1 MASTVYFW
9 NLRASMKA
17 PFAKHMTQM
26 LKAIKFDKQLD
37 TGDLVAVKLHFGEAG
52 TTGFLRPLWVKPI
65 VDFVLQAGAKPFLT
79 DASTLYVGQRG
90 EGVSHS
96 MCAARHGWDPL
107 VLGAPVII
115 ADGLKGEH
123 EKAVPVGGK
132 HIDQAYIAG
141 AIAEADGLI
150 SLNHFKG
157 HEMAGYGGAL
167 KNVGM
172 GSASKRGKMQ
182 QHFST
187 GPIVRQDECQGCG
200 SCVKVCQAQALSLD
214 PDSGKI
220 VLDAE
225 KCVGC
230 GGCFVA
236 CRHGGLEVNWKMGV
250 QEFLERMNEYAL
262 AVFRTKEKPCLH
274 VNFIMDVVPDC
285 DCVGFT
291 DAPMCPDLG
300 IAMSFDPVAVDQA
313 CLDLVNEA
321 QPLYPSKLPFGVLP
335 GQNKFRAVHPHVPEH
350 MGLDYAES
358 LGLGSREY
366 ELVNL

>member
-17 PFAKHMTQM
+17 PFDKRMKRM
-26 LKAIKFDKQLD
+26 LKAAKVDEHLKP
-37 TGDLVAVKLHFGEAG
+37 GDLTAVKLHFGEEG

-65 VDFVLQAGAKPFLT
+65 LDFVRKAGARPFLT

-96 MCAARHGWDPL
+96 LCAARHGWDPL
-107 VLGAPVII
+107 VLEAPVII
-115 ADGLKGEH
+115 ADGLRGEH
-123 EKAVPVGGK
+123 EVAVPVHGR
-132 HIDQAYIAG
+132 HIENAYIAG
-141 AIAEADGLI
+141 AIAEADGFI
-150 SLNHFKG
+150 SINHFKG
-157 HEMAGYGGAL
+157 HELAGFGGAL
-167 KNVGM
+167 KNIGM

-187 GPIVRQDECQGCG
+187 GPIVHQDLCQGCG
-200 SCVKVCQAQALSLD
+200 SCVNVCQAGALSLD
-214 PDSGKI
+214 PDSGKV

-225 KCVGC
+225 RCVGC

-236 CRHGGLEVNWKMGV
+236 CRHGGLEINWKIGV
-250 QEFLERMNEYAL
+250 REFLERMCEYAL
-262 AVFRTKEKPCLH
+262 AVIRTKDRPCLH
-274 VNFIMDVVPDC
+274 VNFVMDVVPDC

-291 DAPMCPDLG
+291 DAPICPDLG

-313 CLDLVNEA
+313 CLDLVNQA
-321 QPLYPSKLPFGVLP
+321 QPLYPSKLPPGLEP
-335 GQNKFRAVHPHVPEH
+335 GQEKFRAVHPHVPEH

-358 LGLGSREY
+358 IGLGTREY
-366 ELVNL
+366 ELVTL